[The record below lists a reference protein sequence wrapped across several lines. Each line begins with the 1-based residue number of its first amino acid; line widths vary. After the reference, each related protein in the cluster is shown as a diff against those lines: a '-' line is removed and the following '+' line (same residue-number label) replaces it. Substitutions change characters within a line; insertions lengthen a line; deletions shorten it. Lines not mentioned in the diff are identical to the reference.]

1 MSQYSSFEPIASD
14 RAKSAHH
21 SPRLHR
27 VSGGRLVVTRL
38 LRGFT
43 LIELLVVVAII
54 AILASML
61 LPDLGK
67 AKAKA
72 QQTKCLNNLKQIQ
85 LSWFMYAS
93 ENNDNL
99 TPNNSADSGG
109 VQTSLR
115 GSWVVG
121 NAQRDTTTT
130 NIQSGLL
137 FPYNPSAA
145 IYVCPSDKSTVT
157 GNKRLWRT
165 RSYSG
170 CGWNCGP
177 ATITGRWDADPSGFP
192 YGRFRW
198 TDFARPPGPSKSWV
212 FIDENEQ
219 GIDDGLFEVDTDSW
233 WTLPAD
239 WHNQGCNLSFVDGHA
254 EHYRWLAPKK
264 FKAYWQPVASGDG
277 GKDRRDLQHLCEGIP
292 SDFGQ

>member
-1 MSQYSSFEPIASD
+1 MSQYSSFEPMASD
-14 RAKSAHH
+14 RARSAHH
-21 SPRLHR
+21 SPRLQR
-27 VSGGRLVVTRL
+27 VSGGRLVVTRP

-43 LIELLVVVAII
+43 LIELLVVIAII
-54 AILASML
+54 GILASML
-61 LPDLGK
+61 LPALAK
-67 AKAKA
+67 AKAKG
-72 QQTKCLNNLKQIQ
+72 QLTKCLNNLKQIQ

-93 ENNDNL
+93 DNNDNL
-99 TPNNSADSGG
+99 TPNNSAERNG
-109 VQTSLR
+109 VQTSLP

-137 FPYNPSAA
+137 FPYIPSVAL
-145 IYVCPSDKSTVT
+145 YVCPSDKSTVA
-157 GNKRLWRT
+157 GNQSLRRT

-177 ATITGRWDADPSGFP
+177 GKMSGRWSADPGEFP

-198 TDFARPPGPSKSWV
+198 TDFVRPPGPSKSWV

-219 GIDDGLFEVDTDSW
+219 GIDDGVFEVGPEFW

-239 WHNQGCNLSFVDGHA
+239 RHNQGCNLSFVDGHV
-254 EHYRWLAPKK
+254 EHKRWLAPKK
-264 FKAYWQPVASGDG
+264 FKAYFQPVATGDG
-277 GKDRRDLQHLCEGIP
+277 GKDRRDLQWLCEGIP